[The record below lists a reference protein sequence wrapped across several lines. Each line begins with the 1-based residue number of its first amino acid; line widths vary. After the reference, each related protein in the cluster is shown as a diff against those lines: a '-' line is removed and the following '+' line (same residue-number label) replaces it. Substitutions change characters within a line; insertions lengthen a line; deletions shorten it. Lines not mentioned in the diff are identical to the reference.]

1 MKIPIDLLDYSGNVL
16 PLVIHYHTHCYRDIQ
31 QMVGKKDPSQLGRRE
46 REILDIVFRLEEAS
60 VGDVIAQMAEP
71 PAYDS
76 VRTMLRLL
84 ERKGYVKHRKD
95 GTRYVYRPTQSRS
108 TASKSAL
115 SHLMAT
121 FFQNSIADTM
131 AAVLDLKSDDLGDDE
146 LAKLQELI
154 DKARSE
160 GR

>member
-1 MKIPIDLLDYSGNVL
+1 MA
-16 PLVIHYHTHCYRDIQ
+16 
-31 QMVGKKDPSQLGRRE
+31 GKKSSSQLGRRE
-46 REILDIVFRLEEAS
+46 REILDIVYRLERAS
-60 VGDVIAQMAEP
+60 VGDVIAHMTAP

-84 ERKGYVKHRKD
+84 ERKGFVKHRQE
-95 GTRYVYRPTQSRS
+95 GTKYVYRPTQSKS
-108 TASKSAL
+108 SASRSAL

-121 FFQNSIADTM
+121 FFENSVADTM
-131 AAVLDLKSDDLGDDE
+131 AAALDLKSDDLGDEE
-146 LAKLQELI
+146 LARLQSLI

>member
-1 MKIPIDLLDYSGNVL
+1 MAE
-16 PLVIHYHTHCYRDIQ
+16 
-31 QMVGKKDPSQLGRRE
+31 KKDPSQLGRRE

-60 VGDVIAQMAEP
+60 VGEVMKEMAEP

-84 ERKGYVKHRKD
+84 ERKGFVKHRRN
-95 GTRYVYRPTQSRS
+95 GTKYIYRPTQSRS

-121 FFQNSIADTM
+121 FFENSVADTI
-131 AAVLDLKSDDLGDDE
+131 AAAINLKSDDLSDE
-146 LAKLQELI
+146 ELSKLQTLI
-154 DKARSE
+154 DKARRE

>member
-1 MKIPIDLLDYSGNVL
+1 MAEK
-16 PLVIHYHTHCYRDIQ
+16 RDSS
-31 QMVGKKDPSQLGRRE
+31 KLGRRE
-46 REILDIVFRLEEAS
+46 REILDIVFRLQEAS
-60 VGDVIAQMAEP
+60 VGDVAAQMADP

-84 ERKGYVKHRKD
+84 ERKGFVKHRQD
-95 GTRYVYRPTQSRS
+95 GTKYLYRPTQSRS
-108 TASKSAL
+108 SASKSAL

-131 AAVLDLKSDDLGDDE
+131 AAALDLKSDDLSDE
-146 LAKLQELI
+146 ELKKLQTLI
-154 DKARSE
+154 ENARQE

>member
-1 MKIPIDLLDYSGNVL
+1 MGE
-16 PLVIHYHTHCYRDIQ
+16 
-31 QMVGKKDPSQLGRRE
+31 KKHPRQLGSRE
-46 REILDIVFRLEEAS
+46 REILEIVFRLGEAS

-84 ERKGYVKHRKD
+84 ESKKLVKHRQE
-95 GTRYVYRPTQSRS
+95 GTKYIYRPTQSKS
-108 TASKSAL
+108 SVSKSAL

-121 FFQNSIADTM
+121 FFENSVEKAF
-131 AAVLDLKSDDLGDDE
+131 AAILGDKGSAPTDEE
-146 LAKLQELI
+146 LARVQKMI
-154 DKARSE
+154 AKARQE

>member
-1 MKIPIDLLDYSGNVL
+1 MAD
-16 PLVIHYHTHCYRDIQ
+16 
-31 QMVGKKDPSQLGRRE
+31 KKHPSQLGRRE
-46 REILDIVFRLEEAS
+46 REIHDIVFRLGEAS
-60 VGDVIAQMAEP
+60 VNDVIAQMADP

-84 ERKGYVKHRKD
+84 ERKGFVKHRQD
-95 GTRYVYRPTQSRS
+95 GTKYVYRPTQSRT

-121 FFQNSIADTM
+121 FFENSLADTV
-131 AAVLDLKSDDLGDDE
+131 AAALDLKSDDLSDEE
-146 LAKLQELI
+146 LAKLQALI

>member
-1 MKIPIDLLDYSGNVL
+1 MA
-16 PLVIHYHTHCYRDIQ
+16 
-31 QMVGKKDPSQLGRRE
+31 GKKDSSQLGRRE

-60 VGDVIAQMAEP
+60 VGDVMEQMADP

-84 ERKGYVKHRKD
+84 ERKGFVKHRQD
-95 GTRYVYRPTQSRS
+95 GTKYVYRPTQSRS
-108 TASKSAL
+108 SASRRAL

-121 FFQNSIADTM
+121 FFENSVADTM
-131 AAVLDLKSDDLGDDE
+131 AAALDLKSDNLSDLE
-146 LAKLQELI
+146 LARLQALI
-154 DKARSE
+154 DTARRE

>member
-1 MKIPIDLLDYSGNVL
+1 MAE
-16 PLVIHYHTHCYRDIQ
+16 
-31 QMVGKKDPSQLGRRE
+31 KKDPSQLGRRE

-60 VGDVIAQMAEP
+60 VGSVVEQMAEP

-84 ERKGYVKHRKD
+84 ERKGFVRHRQD
-95 GTRYVYRPTQSRS
+95 GTKYLYRPTQSRS
-108 TASKSAL
+108 SASKSAL

-121 FFQNSIADTM
+121 FFGNSVTDTM
-131 AAVLDLKSDDLGDDE
+131 AAALDLKTDDLSHEE
-146 LAKLQELI
+146 LEKLQVLI
-154 DKARSE
+154 DKVRKE

>member
-1 MKIPIDLLDYSGNVL
+1 MAE
-16 PLVIHYHTHCYRDIQ
+16 
-31 QMVGKKDPSQLGRRE
+31 KKDSSQLGRRE

-60 VGDVIAQMAEP
+60 VGNVMEQMADP

-84 ERKGYVKHRKD
+84 ERKGFVKHRQD
-95 GTRYVYRPTQSRS
+95 GTKYVYRPTQSRS

-121 FFQNSIADTM
+121 FFQNSVADTM
-131 AAVLDLKSDDLGDDE
+131 AAVFDLKSDDLSDEE
-146 LAKLQELI
+146 LAKLQTLI
-154 DKARSE
+154 HKARRE